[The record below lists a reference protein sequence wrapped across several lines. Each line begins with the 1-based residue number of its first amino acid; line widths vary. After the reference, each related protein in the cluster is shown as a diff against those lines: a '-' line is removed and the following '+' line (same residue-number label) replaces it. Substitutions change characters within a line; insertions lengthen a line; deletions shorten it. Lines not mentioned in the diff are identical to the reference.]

1 MKVNDIVECVNDN
14 FPPESFQ
21 FINNF
26 PKKKSYYTVREIVE
40 YNSGKVGLLLEEIT
54 NPILPNLG
62 VEPTF
67 NISRFKILDIPGY
80 VTELIEETNN
90 VPLYL

>member
-1 MKVNDIVECVNDN
+1 MKINDIVVCVNDN

-26 PKKKSYYTVREIVE
+26 PKKKNYYTVREIVE
-40 YNSGKVGLLLEEIT
+40 YNNGKIGLLLEEIT
-54 NPILPNLG
+54 NPILPNLN

-80 VTELIEETNN
+80 ITEFIEETNSI
-90 VPLYL
+90 PLYL

>member
-1 MKVNDIVECVNDN
+1 MKVNDIVECVNEN

-26 PKKKSYYTVREIVE
+26 PKKKNYYTVREIVE
-40 YNSGKVGLLLEEIT
+40 YNNGKIGLLLEEIT
-54 NPILPNLG
+54 NPILPNLN

-67 NISRFKILDIPGY
+67 NISRFKILDIPEY
-80 VTELIEETNN
+80 ITELIEETNN
-90 VPLYL
+90 VLLYL